1 MALQLV
7 AAVLVGC
14 LVARCSAYSYS
25 YRVEDAA
32 RGLSFRA
39 AQHSSGPG
47 HAAGE
52 YSVLLPGHS
61 RHADSHLKRWGV
73 TSESDIIVSFLPQV
87 CNSSDRS
94 SRRRD
99 LLEMIHNLNVRY
111 LSLNMS

>member
-7 AAVLVGC
+7 VAVLVGC
-14 LVARCSAYSYS
+14 LVSLCSAYSYS

-61 RHADSHLKRWGV
+61 RHPDSHLKRWGV